1 MNSFNHYAYGA
12 IGEWMYAVVAG
23 LEIDEHAPG
32 YKHILIQPRPG
43 GGLTHANASVQ
54 SMYGYVQS
62 GWEIAD
68 GKMTVR
74 IEVPA
79 NTTAT
84 VRLPKAKLEEVSE
97 EGKPLAD
104 RADILGAR
112 QSRDAVVLEVGS
124 GKYVFV
130 RLGPPSGVCARALAT
145 LRVSHSL
152 GTDFHHHARGSSGH
166 E

>member
-23 LEIDEHAPG
+23 LEIDELAPG

-54 SMYGYVQS
+54 SMYGYVAS

-68 GKMTVR
+68 GKMSVR
-74 IEVPA
+74 VEVPA

-130 RLGPPSGVCARALAT
+130 SVFG
-145 LRVSHSL
+145 
-152 GTDFHHHARGSSGH
+152 GTR
-166 E
+166 